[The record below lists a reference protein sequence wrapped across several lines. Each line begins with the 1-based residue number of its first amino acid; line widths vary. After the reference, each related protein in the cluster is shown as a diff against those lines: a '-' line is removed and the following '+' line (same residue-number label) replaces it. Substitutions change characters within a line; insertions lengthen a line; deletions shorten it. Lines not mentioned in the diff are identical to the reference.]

1 MSYSGGLQLSVW
13 SLGSHPWKRTT
24 KDISSGEWG
33 RRKSFRERWKGLG
46 VSGALRPPPLRVY
59 FGNGQ
64 ETCFLPEVAFFQA

>member
-24 KDISSGEWG
+24 KDIQFWG
-33 RRKSFRERWKGLG
+33 VGPEEVIPRGWKGLG